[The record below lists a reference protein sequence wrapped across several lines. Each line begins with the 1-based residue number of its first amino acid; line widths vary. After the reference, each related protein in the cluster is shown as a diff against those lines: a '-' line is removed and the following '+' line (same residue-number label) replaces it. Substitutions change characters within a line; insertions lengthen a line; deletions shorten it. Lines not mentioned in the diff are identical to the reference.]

1 MVHPTS
7 KSGAKKRLIAT
18 FTKLKIQLSPG
29 EPTLRQFLIA
39 TKNDFPDRPVI
50 PHRRSQPASRLSQR
64 TDRDPRIAAD
74 LIANGI
80 LESLLTHSK
89 QSIRTCSN
97 REKTGIPLQL
107 AIHASRFTP
116 RDSRLTNHDSR
127 HLRHLRLNFPLYAH
141 PHFAIVIALLAFLRV
156 SSARQRPRGTRHAEA
171 FPHSQPKRWF
181 CAHSDA
187 D

>member
-107 AIHASRFTP
+107 AIHASRFTTHK
-116 RDSRLTNHDSR
+116 SRLTALTTPSLELPPLRTPSLCYSHRVARVPPSELRASAPAR
-127 HLRHLRLNFPLYAH
+127 HEACGSLPPLPAEE
-141 PHFAIVIALLAFLRV
+141 VILCAF
-156 SSARQRPRGTRHAEA
+156 
-171 FPHSQPKRWF
+171 
-181 CAHSDA
+181 
-187 D
+187 